1 MKNNLFYYLLLMVFI
16 GCSQQPNLESEKP
29 NIAMV
34 STFDVALD
42 SKSQLELESE
52 FDKVLNAQ
60 NLDKW
65 MKHMSSKPHHVGSP
79 WSKQNAEYIANKFKE
94 WGYDAE
100 IETFEVLVPFPKIRK
115 LKMIAPSQVDLKLF
129 EPELKED
136 ATSGITENVLPGYN
150 AFSADGNVT
159 AELVFVNYG
168 IPKDYEELKRMGID
182 VRGKI
187 VIAKYGGSWR
197 GIKPKV
203 AYENGAIGCIM
214 YSDPK
219 NDGYVVGDV
228 YPEGP
233 YRMEYGIQRGSVVD
247 MPMYPGDALTPGYGA
262 KKDVERLSIEDAPT
276 IMKIP
281 VMPISYADAL
291 PLLKALKGPVAP
303 NSWKGGLPITYH
315 IGPGPTKVNLHLEF
329 DWGLRTAYNPIGRL
343 KGSVYPDEWIMRG
356 NHHDGWAQ
364 GAADPISGM
373 VSLMEEARAIGELVK
388 TGWRP
393 KRSLIYAGW
402 DAEEPGLLGSTEWVE
417 YHRDDIKEKMIAYIN
432 TDGTGVGYL
441 SMGGSHSLEKF
452 VNEIIR
458 EVKDPVHEVTLESR
472 LRSRLRVREYNSS
485 DYKDQKESDR
495 DDLRLYPMGSGS
507 DYTAFIHHAGV
518 PSLNLGFG
526 GESGGGS
533 YHSIYDSYDHYKRFS
548 DGEFQYGTT
557 LAQVNGR
564 LVMRLSEADI
574 LPFRFVNMV
583 DNIGKFIDDNK
594 QLAEDIKKHTQLRNK
609 LLDNNDFTIARNPKK
624 KYLAPD
630 RLKQVPDFNFKTLED
645 AFDRLTTSAWNYEI
659 ALSKHKKGSLS
670 AEQKSELNVL
680 LKDVEQALT
689 SEKGLPRRDWFKNMI
704 YAPGYYTGYGV
715 KTLPGIREGLEERKW
730 NEVRNYIEEIA
741 KALDRASAKINS
753 ASKLLAAD

>member
-1 MKNNLFYYLLLMVFI
+1 MKNNLFYYVLLMVFM
-16 GCSQQPNLESEKP
+16 GCSQQPNLEPDQPK
-29 NIAMV
+29 ITMV
-34 STFDVALD
+34 STFDVALN
-42 SKSQLELESE
+42 SKSQLELESQ

-94 WGYDAE
+94 WGYDTE
-100 IETFEVLVPFPKIRK
+100 IETFEVLVPFPTIRK
-115 LKMIAPSQVDLKLF
+115 LKMIAPNQVDLKLF

-247 MPMYPGDALTPGYGA
+247 MPMYPGDALTPGVGA

-291 PLLKALKGPVAP
+291 PLLKALKGPVVP

-343 KGSVYPDEWIMRG
+343 KGSVYPNEWIMRG

-417 YHRDDIKEKMIAYIN
+417 YHRDEIKEKMIAYIN

-458 EVKDPVHEVTLESR
+458 EVKDPVHEATLESR
-472 LRSRLRVREYNSS
+472 IRSRLRVREYNSS

-518 PSLNLGFG
+518 PSLNFGFG

-548 DGEFQYGTT
+548 DGEFKYGTT
-557 LAQVNGR
+557 LAKVNGR

-630 RLKQVPDFNFKTLED
+630 RLKQVPDFNFKALED
-645 AFDRLTTSAWNYEI
+645 AFDRLNISAWNYEK
-659 ALSKHKKGSLS
+659 ALSNYKKGSLS
-670 AEQKSELNVL
+670 AEQKSELNDL
-680 LKDVEQALT
+680 LKNVEQALT

-730 NEVRNYIEEIA
+730 NEVRDYIQEIA
-741 KALDRASAKINS
+741 QALDRASAMINS
-753 ASKLLAAD
+753 ASKLLAVD

>member
-1 MKNNLFYYLLLMVFI
+1 MKNNLLYYLLLMVFI
-16 GCSQQPNLESEKP
+16 GCSQQPNLEPEKP

-291 PLLKALKGPVAP
+291 PLLKALKGPVVP

>member
-1 MKNNLFYYLLLMVFI
+1 MKNNLLYYLLLMVFI
-16 GCSQQPNLESEKP
+16 GCSQQPNLEPEKP